1 MMNLN
6 LNDTPVKLIKNI
18 APPGLAGLD
27 FIEKKKLITEMQK
40 DEPKIIYDTMRP
52 VGDEFWNH
60 IDGIKTLKTIAE
72 NICFQFDL
80 ILNHEHFLKIAEGLY
95 KSKYIDFK

>member
-1 MMNLN
+1 MIININHIPIKIILN
-6 LNDTPVKLIKNI
+6 IS
-18 APPGLAGLD
+18 PPGLAGID
-27 FIEKKKLITEMQK
+27 FLEKKKLISEMQK
-40 DEPKIIYDTMRP
+40 EDPKIIYDTMRP

-80 ILNHEHFLKIAEGLY
+80 LLNHEHFLKIAEGLY

>member
-1 MMNLN
+1 MMKLN

-40 DEPKIIYDTMRP
+40 DEPKII
-52 VGDEFWNH
+52 
-60 IDGIKTLKTIAE
+60 
-72 NICFQFDL
+72 
-80 ILNHEHFLKIAEGLY
+80 
-95 KSKYIDFK
+95 

>member
-1 MMNLN
+1 MIIE
-6 LNDTPVKLIKNI
+6 PS
-18 APPGLAGLD
+18 AGNGA
-27 FIEKKKLITEMQK
+27 F
-40 DEPKIIYDTMRP
+40 
-52 VGDEFWNH
+52 

>member
-1 MMNLN
+1 MKLN

-27 FIEKKKLITEMQK
+27 CIENKKLITEMQT
-40 DEPKIIYDTMRP
+40 DEPKIFYDTM
-52 VGDEFWNH
+52 
-60 IDGIKTLKTIAE
+60 L
-72 NICFQFDL
+72 NILDQFDL

>member
-1 MMNLN
+1 MKLN

-72 NICFQFDL
+72 NICL
-80 ILNHEHFLKIAEGLY
+80 ILPIHKILDEINE
-95 KSKYIDFK
+95 KSNRVA

>member
-1 MMNLN
+1 MKPK
-6 LNDTPVKLIKNI
+6 LNDTPIKLIDNI

-27 FIEKKKLITEMQK
+27 FIEKKELIDGMQK
-40 DEPKIIYDTMRP
+40 DDPKIIYDTMRP
-52 VGDEFWNH
+52 VGDEIWNH
-60 IDGIKTLKTIAE
+60 IDGVKTIDIIAE

-80 ILNHEHFLKIAEGLY
+80 FLNHEHFLKIIEGLY